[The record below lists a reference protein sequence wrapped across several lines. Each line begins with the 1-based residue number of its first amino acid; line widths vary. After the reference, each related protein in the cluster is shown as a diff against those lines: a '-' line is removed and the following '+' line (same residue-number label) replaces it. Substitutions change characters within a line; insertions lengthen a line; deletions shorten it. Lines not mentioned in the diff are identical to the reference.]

1 MLRLTCALAL
11 IGAAALAPTATA
23 ATPSAP
29 ATQADRTFLQ
39 LASQGDRFE
48 IASSDV
54 AARSAGRSKATGAQD
69 LAHIARMIVR
79 DHQASQRR
87 LAALARTLHVGVPSS
102 PDPVQQFLVSQLAS
116 YASALS
122 RGAQNAGGGQS
133 GADQSGADQNGASA
147 GTTSPNTGTA
157 SAGTITFPTFRGFYL
172 KLQAAVH
179 QQAIQHYSTIAI
191 GTANPRVRAYA
202 CQSIP
207 VLRRH
212 LEQVQQAI
220 GSAQPELAASGSK
233 TLATRVSNACA
244 G

>member
-11 IGAAALAPTATA
+11 IGVAALAPAASA
-23 ATPSAP
+23 ATPSAA

-39 LASQGDRFE
+39 LASQGNRFE

-69 LAHIARMIVR
+69 LAHIAQMIVR

-87 LAALARTLHVGVPSS
+87 LATLARTLHVGVPSS

-122 RGAQNAGGGQS
+122 RGAQNAGAG
-133 GADQSGADQNGASA
+133 QSGADQNGTSA

-191 GTANPRVRAYA
+191 GTGNARVRAYA

-212 LEQVQQAI
+212 LAQVQQAI

-233 TLATRVSNACA
+233 TLATRVSNAC
-244 G
+244 GG